1 MTIRHVL
8 KLSCGITCT
17 MHFDEETAQMNCEWS
32 RRPTKKL
39 LPLIEKEYVPWRNSI
54 IEAWAARTGKR
65 VMLVSL

>member
-1 MTIRHVL
+1 
-8 KLSCGITCT
+8 
-17 MHFDEETAQMNCEWS
+17 MHFDEETAQMSCEWS